1 MVRNVSD
8 SLMGRPLTTGERAGQ
23 VFAPRTAPLVP
34 PIHQSTIYLL
44 DDATYGDIQKNEGLG
59 EVWYTRFGNPTVAA
73 AAAEI
78 AELEEAPAAVM
89 TSSGMAAIA
98 TTMMALCRSGDRV
111 VSAREIY
118 GDTRDLFVRDL
129 PNLGI
134 QVDFVDSGDID
145 GWRRALQSGPVRVA
159 YAESLS
165 NPQLALLDI
174 PAVAEAAHQADTV
187 FLVDNT
193 FATPFTLRP
202 LAHGADVVLHS
213 VSKFLNGHSDVVAG
227 CVASSPEIIREVQRR
242 IITFGACLDPH
253 AASLVWR
260 GLRTFQVR
268 LERETRNA
276 MLIAG
281 FLEGRDDVLRVLY
294 PALDSYPGRSAADRL
309 LAPGRTGAMVTFVV
323 AGGDD
328 RASEFLKRLTVPAE
342 ATSLGGVETLVSM
355 PITSSHFSLTPGE
368 LERAGIE
375 PGMVRLS
382 VGLEDPDE
390 LIEDFRSALDSSLSA
405 STRRL

>member
-1 MVRNVSD
+1 MRDVSET
-8 SLMGRPLTTGERAGQ
+8 LMGRPLDPGERAGR
-23 VFAPRTAPLVP
+23 VFSPRTAPVVP
-34 PIHQSTIYLL
+34 PTHQSTVYLL
-44 DDATYGDIQKNEGLG
+44 DETTYDDIVKNEGLG

-73 AAAEI
+73 AASEI
-78 AELEEAPAAVM
+78 AALEAAPAAVM
-89 TSSGMAAIA
+89 TSSGMGAIA
-98 TTMMALCRSGDRV
+98 TTMMALCRAGERI

-134 QVDFVDSGDID
+134 QVDFVDSVDLD
-145 GWRRALQSGPVRVA
+145 AWRRALSNGPARLA

-165 NPQLALLDI
+165 NPQLSLLDI
-174 PAVAEAAHQADTV
+174 PAVAEAAHRAGALLV
-187 FLVDNT
+187 VDNT
-193 FATPFTLRP
+193 FATPFMLRP
-202 LAHGADVVLHS
+202 LAHGADAVVHS

-260 GLRTFQVR
+260 GLKTFQVR
-268 LERETRNA
+268 LERETQSA
-276 MLIAG
+276 MLIAR
-281 FLEGRDDVLRVLY
+281 FLEERDDVTRVF
-294 PALDSYPGRSAADRL
+294 YPGLESHPGKAVADRL
-309 LAPGRTGAMVTFVV
+309 LTPGRTGAMVTFVV
-323 AGGDD
+323 AGREARAGD
-328 RASEFLKRLTVPAE
+328 FLKRLTIPAE

-355 PITSSHFSLTPGE
+355 PITSSHFSLTEEE

-382 VGLEDPDE
+382 VGLEDADA
-390 LIEDFRSALDSSLSA
+390 LIEDFRNALDSTLREGA
-405 STRRL
+405 GGA